1 MMINKMPSSINEKA
15 QSSTDPKAIGVK
27 MIKRMRMSLMKRL
40 SIAQSSKFKGKQK
53 TETMTQS
60 SKEYYNF
67 LLEIELIN
75 PLSIDAISLA
85 CTSIFEYCSLEIQLF
100 PQLLYSL
107 PYVITIVC
115 SAPKVPLLCLSFR
128 A

>member
-1 MMINKMPSSINEKA
+1 
-15 QSSTDPKAIGVK
+15 
-27 MIKRMRMSLMKRL
+27 
-40 SIAQSSKFKGKQK
+40 
-53 TETMTQS
+53 MTQS